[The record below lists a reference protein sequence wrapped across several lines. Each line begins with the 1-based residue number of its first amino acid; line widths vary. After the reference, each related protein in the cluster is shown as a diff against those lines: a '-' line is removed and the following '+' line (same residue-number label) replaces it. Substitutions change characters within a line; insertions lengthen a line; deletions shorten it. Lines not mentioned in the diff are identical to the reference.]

1 MALFALAP
9 TSFLRIAL
17 LFLICGALLSLIYS
31 DTTGTTR
38 HSCSKVWNFFDSANN
53 LASEGKYDETKNQFL
68 NAIYIV
74 EHEMSVEERHDCE
87 YVYQLYHNYALY
99 HSAVGDVNQTTFYF
113 DKALSVKRQG
123 ITLTQYAIFLSTQDQ
138 IFRAYDFLIE
148 ASQSHL
154 IGIKDAE
161 IRAAT
166 ILPVVSSSRVS
177 VNKVLDFLGTRLS
190 LLEKKWYAKPPSD
203 QIDPQMLVPW
213 APTMYRL
220 HYLSKN
226 MSLNLDFLKRK
237 AKLNYWMTKSLKF
250 VAKHLQAGAMFMP
263 ASIEGG
269 VSAEHQKIK
278 LGFFTTHFCKSHSL
292 YMHAGKILESLPRD
306 KFQIYYIRSN
316 LVVCSPN
323 DNVERADATHDIDV
337 VIEGALQNLNAARQK
352 IASLKLDIL
361 VNLEIGMEP
370 LPYFLGFARLARVQ
384 MSTWCFVATSGIE
397 DSIDYFISAK
407 FLEPEIRGSVTQV
420 DTGYTE
426 QSVQFH
432 HSPWI
437 LRRDHKK
444 LEEYACNR
452 GKGRDSSKSVVAA
465 AQNLDEK
472 LRQLEIPPNASIIT
486 CAQIVNKF
494 HPDFDHLLLSILKQ
508 NPQSLYI
515 VLVIA
520 LQKGDNEYNAVTFL
534 KDRINKYL
542 GHTLA
547 SRIKYLSRI
556 DRLEYLELTSRSKVI
571 LDTLPWSAFTT
582 AHEAMKLGV
591 PLVTLPGPDIRGRF
605 PFRLYKQ
612 MGYMDLVAKDVEE
625 YVEIVTRLCTDPVY
639 HSWVKINLL
648 QKSKVLSSDVSMG
661 QTVDEWVNFL
671 TRAHRLAAR

>member
-1 MALFALAP
+1 MVLFARLP
-9 TSFLRIAL
+9 TIFLRIAL
-17 LFLICGALLSLIYS
+17 LLPICGALLPLVYGDT
-31 DTTGTTR
+31 DTTR
-38 HSCSKVWNFFDSANN
+38 RLCSKVWMHFDLANN
-53 LASEGKYDETKNQFL
+53 FVSEGQYQESKTQFL
-68 NAIYIV
+68 NAIHIA
-74 EHEMSVEERHDCE
+74 ENEMSVEELRDCE
-87 YVYQLYHNYALY
+87 FVYQLYHNYALY
-99 HSAVGDVNQTTFYF
+99 HSAVGNVNQTAFYF
-113 DKALSVKRQG
+113 DKALSIHRQG

-138 IFRAYDFLIE
+138 IFRSYDFLME
-148 ASQSHL
+148 ASRFHL
-154 IGIKDAE
+154 AGIKDAE

-166 ILPVVSSSRVS
+166 IMPVVSSSRAS
-177 VNKVLDFLGTRLS
+177 LNKALDFLETRLS

-203 QIDPQMLVPW
+203 QINPQMLVPW

-226 MSLNLDFLKRK
+226 MSRNLDLLRRK
-237 AKLNYWMTKSLKF
+237 AKLNFWMTKSLKF
-250 VAKHLQAGAMFMP
+250 VAEHLRADAKLNP
-263 ASIEGG
+263 TKDEVA
-269 VSAEHQKIK
+269 VSAENKKIR
-278 LGFFTTHFCKSHSL
+278 LGFFTTHFCRSHSL
-292 YMHAGKILESLPRD
+292 YMHAGKIIENLPRE

-316 LVVCSPN
+316 LVVCAP
-323 DNVERADATHDIDV
+323 DDDVERADATRDTDV
-337 VIEGALQNLNAARQK
+337 MIEGALQNLSAARLK
-352 IASLKLDIL
+352 IVSLNLDIL

-384 MSTWCFVATSGIE
+384 MSTWCFVATSGIV

-407 FLEPEIRGSVTQV
+407 FLEPQIRGSMSQV

-444 LEEYACNR
+444 LEEYACTR
-452 GKGRDSSKSVVAA
+452 KKGKNSSKSAMVA

-472 LRQLEIPPNASIIT
+472 LRQLNIPSNASIIT

-494 HPDFDHLLLSILKQ
+494 HPDFDHLLLSILKR

-520 LQKGDNEYNAVTFL
+520 LKKGDNEYNAVTFL

-542 GHTLA
+542 GHQHA

-605 PFRLYKQ
+605 PFRLYQQ
-612 MGYMDLVAKDVEE
+612 MNYMDLVAKNVEE

-639 HSWVKINLL
+639 HSWVRANLL
-648 QKSKVLSSDVSMG
+648 RKSKILSSDISMA
-661 QTVDEWVNFL
+661 QTVDEWTKFL
-671 TRAHRLAAR
+671 MRAHRLATG

>member
-1 MALFALAP
+1 M
-9 TSFLRIAL
+9 R
-17 LFLICGALLSLIYS
+17 GLLSLIYS
-31 DTTGTTR
+31 DTGTTR
-38 HSCSKVWNFFDSANN
+38 HSCSKVWNFFDLANS
-53 LASEGKYDETKNQFL
+53 LASEGRYQETKNHFL

-74 EHEMSVEERHDCE
+74 ENEMSIEERRDCE

-113 DKALSVKRQG
+113 DKALSIKRQG

-138 IFRAYDFLIE
+138 IFRAYNFLIE

-166 ILPVVSSSRVS
+166 ILPVVSSSRLS

-237 AKLNYWMTKSLKF
+237 AKLNYWMTKSQI

-263 ASIEGG
+263 ASIEDS
-269 VSAEHQKIK
+269 VSAEHKNKAWLFYNTFLQVTLSIYACRKNSRK
-278 LGFFTTHFCKSHSL
+278 F
-292 YMHAGKILESLPRD
+292 APR

-323 DNVERADATHDIDV
+323 DSVERADATHDIDV

-407 FLEPEIRGSVTQV
+407 FLEPEIRGSMTQV

-444 LEEYACNR
+444 LENTRAIE
-452 GKGRDSSKSVVAA
+452 GK
-465 AQNLDEK
+465 DE
-472 LRQLEIPPNASIIT
+472 
-486 CAQIVNKF
+486 
-494 HPDFDHLLLSILKQ
+494 
-508 NPQSLYI
+508 
-515 VLVIA
+515 
-520 LQKGDNEYNAVTFL
+520 
-534 KDRINKYL
+534 
-542 GHTLA
+542 TLA
-547 SRIKYLSRI
+547 
-556 DRLEYLELTSRSKVI
+556 KV
-571 LDTLPWSAFTT
+571 
-582 AHEAMKLGV
+582 
-591 PLVTLPGPDIRGRF
+591 
-605 PFRLYKQ
+605 
-612 MGYMDLVAKDVEE
+612 
-625 YVEIVTRLCTDPVY
+625 
-639 HSWVKINLL
+639 
-648 QKSKVLSSDVSMG
+648 
-661 QTVDEWVNFL
+661 
-671 TRAHRLAAR
+671 